1 MNYVFCA
8 HRKWAFELFKLLN
21 DKYDKFFLIKNPK
34 QLTFKKIKKIN
45 PKFIFFPDWSW
56 KVSEDIV
63 QNFNCVCFHEADL
76 PKFRGGSPLQNQI
89 IRGIEK
95 TKTTA
100 FLMNEKIDA
109 GPIIMKKKLLLK
121 GSIGEIIERMKKND
135 LEIIDKIILDNFK
148 TKKQKGKSSIYKR
161 RVPKESEIFSLDHSK
176 KYIYDFI
183 RMLEDPYPNAFL
195 NLGKHKIIFKHAKL
209 KNNKLSVEVEIE

>member
-1 MNYVFCA
+1 
-8 HRKWAFELFKLLN
+8 
-21 DKYDKFFLIKNPK
+21 
-34 QLTFKKIKKIN
+34 
-45 PKFIFFPDWSW
+45 
-56 KVSEDIV
+56 
-63 QNFNCVCFHEADL
+63 
-76 PKFRGGSPLQNQI
+76 
-89 IRGIEK
+89 
-95 TKTTA
+95 
-100 FLMNEKIDA
+100 MNEKIDA

-195 NLGKHKIIFKHAKL
+195 NVGKHKIVFKHAKF
-209 KNNKLSVEVEIE
+209 KNNKLNVEVEIE

>member
-8 HRKWAFELFKLLN
+8 YRKWAFELFEILN
-21 DKYDKFFLIKNPK
+21 KKYDNFFLIKNPK
-34 QLTFKKIKKIN
+34 QLTYKKIKKIN

-56 KVSEDIV
+56 KIPDYIY
-63 QNFNCVCFHEADL
+63 NNYDCVCFHESDL

-89 IRGIEK
+89 VRGITK

-100 FLMNEKIDA
+100 FLMNEKID
-109 GPIIMKKKLLLK
+109 GGDIIMKKPLSLEGNLQD
-121 GSIGEIIERMKKND
+121 IFERMKKND
-135 LEIIDKIILDNFK
+135 LEMIDKILSSNFT
-148 TKKQKGKSSIYKR
+148 TKKQTGRSSTYKR
-161 RVPKESEIFSLDHSK
+161 RQPKDSEISLDHSK
-176 KYIYDFI
+176 KYLYDFI

-209 KNNKLSVEVEIE
+209 KNNKLSVEAVIE

>member
-8 HRKWAFELFKLLN
+8 YRKWAFELFEILN
-21 DKYDKFFLIKNPK
+21 KKYDNFFLIKNPK
-34 QLTFKKIKKIN
+34 QLTYKKIKKIN

-56 KVSEDIV
+56 KVSKEIF
-63 QNFNCVCFHEADL
+63 QNFDCVCFHEADL

-100 FLMNEKIDA
+100 FLMNERMDE
-109 GPIIMKKKLLLK
+109 GPIIMKRTLSLK
-121 GSIGEIIERMKKND
+121 GGIGEIVERMKMND
-135 LEIIDKIILDNFK
+135 LEIIDKILSSNFT
-148 TKKQKGKSSIYKR
+148 TKKQTGRSSAYKR
-161 RVPKESEIFSLDHSK
+161 RKPKDSEISLDHSK
-176 KYIYDFI
+176 KYLYDFI

-209 KNNKLSVEVEIE
+209 KNNKLSVEAVIE